1 MHGTGKDEW
10 GHPHSAVHMAAA
22 RLGCKSNMVSTRWT
36 NSRSSRINRLRKHY
50 SHLLGG
56 SLLAGKAAWGFSGCL
71 PTENADYCTLVNEWV
86 WLSLRVRLICLKVHL
101 GVWTS
106 GLSKQKTR
114 RFTARLAH
122 IATPTHLFI
131 NHWFMSCKH
140 KALKSAAPKGQ
151 FCGSA
156 SYTKADSE
164 RKETTIR

>member
-1 MHGTGKDEW
+1 MHWADKIYVFSACLHAGSGSAERVHGTGKDEW

-22 RLGCKSNMVSTRWT
+22 RLGCKSNMVSTRWA

-122 IATPTHLFI
+122 IATPTQRTSLYQSLVHVLQ
-131 NHWFMSCKH
+131 
-140 KALKSAAPKGQ
+140 A
-151 FCGSA
+151 
-156 SYTKADSE
+156 
-164 RKETTIR
+164 